1 MLYIRR
7 MSERAAKMAGGMPSL
22 LGEDEPEP
30 FEVVNPEGTAP
41 FILTCDHAS
50 ARVPAALEGLGL
62 DEAVIRRHIGWDI
75 GAAELARRLSHRFDA
90 TLVMSGYS
98 RLVIDCNRE
107 LDDPTSIPEISDGVI
122 VPGNRALHPRAIE
135 ARQAQLFQP
144 YHNAVRAALK
154 RFADKGHAPGIISM
168 HSFTPVFKG
177 DERPWHIGVLWNK
190 DPRIPKPFIANLER
204 DPDIA
209 VGENKPYSGQDE
221 YGYTIHN
228 HAEANGFPHVLIEV
242 RQDLIDTQHGA
253 AAWSERVARALG
265 PALLDDP
272 SIYEAKAV

>member
-1 MLYIRR
+1 
-7 MSERAAKMAGGMPSL
+7 MSERAVKMSGGLPSL
-22 LGEDEPEP
+22 LAADEAAP
-30 FEVVNPEGTAP
+30 FEAVNPEGAAP
-41 FILTCDHAS
+41 FLITCDHAS
-50 ARVPAALEGLGL
+50 VRVPAALERLGL
-62 DEAVIRRHIGWDI
+62 DEAVLQRHIGWDI
-75 GAAELARRLSHRFDA
+75 GAAEVARRLSRRFDA
-90 TLVMSGYS
+90 PLVLSGYS

-122 VPGNRALHPRAIE
+122 IPGNRALHPRAVE

-144 YHNAVRAALK
+144 YHNAIRAALK
-154 RFADKGHAPGIISM
+154 RFADSGRTPGLISM

-190 DPRIPKPFIANLER
+190 DPRIPKPFIANLAR
-204 DPDIA
+204 DPDIV
-209 VGENKPYSGQDE
+209 VGDNKPYSGQDE

-228 HAEANGFPHVLIEV
+228 HGEAHGFPHVLIEV

-265 PALLDDP
+265 PALLDDLG
-272 SIYEAKAV
+272 IYEAKDF